1 MLDYR
6 ILTFLKLCETM
17 NYRIT
22 AEELNMTQPAVTQ
35 HIHYL
40 EEEYKCKLF
49 IYNRKKLEKTNQAIL
64 LEEYASSAYYNEIY
78 LKRKIKSENK
88 IKINIGATKTI
99 GEFVIGEKIKKL
111 VKNEKYDIS
120 LTIDNTEKLIKLM
133 ELNKLD
139 FILVEGIFNK
149 DKYGYRLYKKDD
161 FIGICSKNHKFNEK
175 SIKFEELF
183 EEDIIIREEGSGT
196 RGIFE
201 QFLSENSFSL
211 EFFKKKITINNF
223 NLIKELVSANC
234 GISFVYNSVVNK
246 NDDIGKFYFKN
257 KIEREFNYLYT
268 TNLNLI
274 QINYLNSSDYTQIL
288 DCVNTL
294 YALLDQ
300 YRNNL
305 DIYPRYVTDR
315 FILCTENIYSVA
327 DSIYNMGE
335 QSLKYYQEGN
345 SEGVLIARVKAS
357 AKALIKFSNQLSGS
371 VCRDLQIFLENLM
384 YTDEE
389 EYNDSYESLYNMN
402 SEVVKTK
409 YCTVRDIV
417 ASLCEISQLS
427 LPLMFN
433 DEVLIRVGI
442 NYLENVKILYPEIS
456 KYIMIMGKTHDGS
469 IIEKY
474 MPVNETEV
482 KVDYLENEL
491 QVFTLEYDGQ
501 VCKMI
506 LPPANDV
513 ARHVGIA
520 ELYKDRGM
528 DYGNFKQV

>member
-40 EEEYKCKLF
+40 EEEYECKLF

-64 LEEYASSAYYNEIY
+64 LEEYARSAYYNEIY

-149 DKYGYRLYKKDD
+149 DKYGYRLYKKDE
-161 FIGICSKNHKFNEK
+161 FIGICSKNHKFNGK

-196 RGIFE
+196 RRIFE

-257 KIEREFNYLYT
+257 KIEREFNYLY
-268 TNLNLI
+268 LK
-274 QINYLNSSDYTQIL
+274 
-288 DCVNTL
+288 NT
-294 YALLDQ
+294 A
-300 YRNNL
+300 
-305 DIYPRYVTDR
+305 
-315 FILCTENIYSVA
+315 
-327 DSIYNMGE
+327 
-335 QSLKYYQEGN
+335 
-345 SEGVLIARVKAS
+345 
-357 AKALIKFSNQLSGS
+357 AKEL
-371 VCRDLQIFLENLM
+371 
-384 YTDEE
+384 
-389 EYNDSYESLYNMN
+389 
-402 SEVVKTK
+402 
-409 YCTVRDIV
+409 
-417 ASLCEISQLS
+417 
-427 LPLMFN
+427 
-433 DEVLIRVGI
+433 
-442 NYLENVKILYPEIS
+442 
-456 KYIMIMGKTHDGS
+456 
-469 IIEKY
+469 
-474 MPVNETEV
+474 
-482 KVDYLENEL
+482 VDFFDKL
-491 QVFTLEYDGQ
+491 
-501 VCKMI
+501 
-506 LPPANDV
+506 
-513 ARHVGIA
+513 
-520 ELYKDRGM
+520 
-528 DYGNFKQV
+528 

>member
-40 EEEYKCKLF
+40 EEEYECKLF

-64 LEEYASSAYYNEIY
+64 LEEYARSAYYNEIY

-120 LTIDNTEKLIKLM
+120 LTIDNTENLIKLM

-149 DKYGYRLYKKDD
+149 DKYGYRLYKKDE
-161 FIGICSKNHKFNEK
+161 FIGICSKNHKFNGK

-183 EEDIIIREEGSGT
+183 KEDIIIREEGSGT
-196 RGIFE
+196 RRIFE

-257 KIEREFNYLYT
+257 KIEREFNYLY
-268 TNLNLI
+268 LK
-274 QINYLNSSDYTQIL
+274 
-288 DCVNTL
+288 NT
-294 YALLDQ
+294 
-300 YRNNL
+300 
-305 DIYPRYVTDR
+305 
-315 FILCTENIYSVA
+315 
-327 DSIYNMGE
+327 
-335 QSLKYYQEGN
+335 
-345 SEGVLIARVKAS
+345 S
-357 AKALIKFSNQLSGS
+357 AKEL
-371 VCRDLQIFLENLM
+371 
-384 YTDEE
+384 
-389 EYNDSYESLYNMN
+389 
-402 SEVVKTK
+402 
-409 YCTVRDIV
+409 
-417 ASLCEISQLS
+417 
-427 LPLMFN
+427 
-433 DEVLIRVGI
+433 
-442 NYLENVKILYPEIS
+442 
-456 KYIMIMGKTHDGS
+456 
-469 IIEKY
+469 
-474 MPVNETEV
+474 
-482 KVDYLENEL
+482 VDFFDKL
-491 QVFTLEYDGQ
+491 
-501 VCKMI
+501 
-506 LPPANDV
+506 
-513 ARHVGIA
+513 
-520 ELYKDRGM
+520 
-528 DYGNFKQV
+528 

>member
-64 LEEYASSAYYNEIY
+64 LEEYARSAYYNEIY

-111 VKNEKYDIS
+111 VKNKKYDIS

-149 DKYGYRLYKKDD
+149 DKYGYRLYKKDE
-161 FIGICSKNHKFNEK
+161 FIGICSKSHKFNGK

-257 KIEREFNYLYT
+257 KIEREFNYLY
-268 TNLNLI
+268 LK
-274 QINYLNSSDYTQIL
+274 
-288 DCVNTL
+288 NT
-294 YALLDQ
+294 A
-300 YRNNL
+300 
-305 DIYPRYVTDR
+305 
-315 FILCTENIYSVA
+315 
-327 DSIYNMGE
+327 
-335 QSLKYYQEGN
+335 
-345 SEGVLIARVKAS
+345 
-357 AKALIKFSNQLSGS
+357 AKEL
-371 VCRDLQIFLENLM
+371 
-384 YTDEE
+384 
-389 EYNDSYESLYNMN
+389 
-402 SEVVKTK
+402 
-409 YCTVRDIV
+409 
-417 ASLCEISQLS
+417 
-427 LPLMFN
+427 
-433 DEVLIRVGI
+433 
-442 NYLENVKILYPEIS
+442 
-456 KYIMIMGKTHDGS
+456 
-469 IIEKY
+469 
-474 MPVNETEV
+474 
-482 KVDYLENEL
+482 VDFFDKL
-491 QVFTLEYDGQ
+491 
-501 VCKMI
+501 
-506 LPPANDV
+506 
-513 ARHVGIA
+513 
-520 ELYKDRGM
+520 
-528 DYGNFKQV
+528 

>member
-64 LEEYASSAYYNEIY
+64 LEEYARSAYYNEIY

-149 DKYGYRLYKKDD
+149 DKYGYRLYKKDE
-161 FIGICSKNHKFNEK
+161 FIGICSKNHKFNGK

-223 NLIKELVSANC
+223 NLIKELVSAGC
-234 GISFVYNSVVNK
+234 GVSFVYNSVVNK
-246 NDDIGKFYFKN
+246 NDEIGKFYFKN
-257 KIEREFNYLYT
+257 KIEREFNYLY
-268 TNLNLI
+268 LK
-274 QINYLNSSDYTQIL
+274 
-288 DCVNTL
+288 NT
-294 YALLDQ
+294 
-300 YRNNL
+300 
-305 DIYPRYVTDR
+305 
-315 FILCTENIYSVA
+315 
-327 DSIYNMGE
+327 
-335 QSLKYYQEGN
+335 
-345 SEGVLIARVKAS
+345 S
-357 AKALIKFSNQLSGS
+357 AKELIDFFDKL
-371 VCRDLQIFLENLM
+371 
-384 YTDEE
+384 
-389 EYNDSYESLYNMN
+389 
-402 SEVVKTK
+402 
-409 YCTVRDIV
+409 
-417 ASLCEISQLS
+417 
-427 LPLMFN
+427 
-433 DEVLIRVGI
+433 
-442 NYLENVKILYPEIS
+442 
-456 KYIMIMGKTHDGS
+456 
-469 IIEKY
+469 
-474 MPVNETEV
+474 
-482 KVDYLENEL
+482 
-491 QVFTLEYDGQ
+491 
-501 VCKMI
+501 
-506 LPPANDV
+506 
-513 ARHVGIA
+513 
-520 ELYKDRGM
+520 
-528 DYGNFKQV
+528 

>member
-40 EEEYKCKLF
+40 EEEYECKLF

-64 LEEYASSAYYNEIY
+64 LEEYARSAYYNEIY

-120 LTIDNTEKLIKLM
+120 LTIDNTENLIKLM

-149 DKYGYRLYKKDD
+149 DKYGYRLYKKDE
-161 FIGICSKNHKFNEK
+161 FIGICSKSHKFNGK

-183 EEDIIIREEGSGT
+183 KEDIIIREEGSGT

-257 KIEREFNYLYT
+257 KIEREFNYLY
-268 TNLNLI
+268 LK
-274 QINYLNSSDYTQIL
+274 
-288 DCVNTL
+288 NT
-294 YALLDQ
+294 A
-300 YRNNL
+300 
-305 DIYPRYVTDR
+305 
-315 FILCTENIYSVA
+315 
-327 DSIYNMGE
+327 
-335 QSLKYYQEGN
+335 
-345 SEGVLIARVKAS
+345 
-357 AKALIKFSNQLSGS
+357 AKEL
-371 VCRDLQIFLENLM
+371 
-384 YTDEE
+384 
-389 EYNDSYESLYNMN
+389 
-402 SEVVKTK
+402 
-409 YCTVRDIV
+409 
-417 ASLCEISQLS
+417 
-427 LPLMFN
+427 
-433 DEVLIRVGI
+433 
-442 NYLENVKILYPEIS
+442 
-456 KYIMIMGKTHDGS
+456 
-469 IIEKY
+469 
-474 MPVNETEV
+474 
-482 KVDYLENEL
+482 VDFFDKL
-491 QVFTLEYDGQ
+491 
-501 VCKMI
+501 
-506 LPPANDV
+506 
-513 ARHVGIA
+513 
-520 ELYKDRGM
+520 
-528 DYGNFKQV
+528 

>member
-64 LEEYASSAYYNEIY
+64 LEEYARSAYYNEIY

-120 LTIDNTEKLIKLM
+120 LTIDNTENLIKLM

-149 DKYGYRLYKKDD
+149 DKYGYRLYKKDE
-161 FIGICSKNHKFNEK
+161 FIGICSKSHKFNGK

-223 NLIKELVSANC
+223 NLIKELVSTNC

-246 NDDIGKFYFKN
+246 NDEIGKFYFKN
-257 KIEREFNYLYT
+257 KIEREFNYLY
-268 TNLNLI
+268 LK
-274 QINYLNSSDYTQIL
+274 
-288 DCVNTL
+288 NT
-294 YALLDQ
+294 
-300 YRNNL
+300 
-305 DIYPRYVTDR
+305 
-315 FILCTENIYSVA
+315 
-327 DSIYNMGE
+327 
-335 QSLKYYQEGN
+335 
-345 SEGVLIARVKAS
+345 S
-357 AKALIKFSNQLSGS
+357 AKELIDFFDKL
-371 VCRDLQIFLENLM
+371 
-384 YTDEE
+384 
-389 EYNDSYESLYNMN
+389 
-402 SEVVKTK
+402 
-409 YCTVRDIV
+409 
-417 ASLCEISQLS
+417 
-427 LPLMFN
+427 
-433 DEVLIRVGI
+433 
-442 NYLENVKILYPEIS
+442 
-456 KYIMIMGKTHDGS
+456 
-469 IIEKY
+469 
-474 MPVNETEV
+474 
-482 KVDYLENEL
+482 
-491 QVFTLEYDGQ
+491 
-501 VCKMI
+501 
-506 LPPANDV
+506 
-513 ARHVGIA
+513 
-520 ELYKDRGM
+520 
-528 DYGNFKQV
+528 

>member
-64 LEEYASSAYYNEIY
+64 LEEYARSAYYNEIY

-120 LTIDNTEKLIKLM
+120 LTIDNTENLIKLM

-149 DKYGYRLYKKDD
+149 DKYGYRLYKKDE
-161 FIGICSKNHKFNEK
+161 FIGICSKNHKFNGK

-196 RGIFE
+196 RRIFE

-246 NDDIGKFYFKN
+246 NDDIWKFYFKN
-257 KIEREFNYLYT
+257 KIEREFNYLY
-268 TNLNLI
+268 LK
-274 QINYLNSSDYTQIL
+274 
-288 DCVNTL
+288 NT
-294 YALLDQ
+294 A
-300 YRNNL
+300 
-305 DIYPRYVTDR
+305 
-315 FILCTENIYSVA
+315 
-327 DSIYNMGE
+327 
-335 QSLKYYQEGN
+335 
-345 SEGVLIARVKAS
+345 
-357 AKALIKFSNQLSGS
+357 AKEL
-371 VCRDLQIFLENLM
+371 
-384 YTDEE
+384 
-389 EYNDSYESLYNMN
+389 
-402 SEVVKTK
+402 
-409 YCTVRDIV
+409 
-417 ASLCEISQLS
+417 
-427 LPLMFN
+427 
-433 DEVLIRVGI
+433 
-442 NYLENVKILYPEIS
+442 
-456 KYIMIMGKTHDGS
+456 
-469 IIEKY
+469 
-474 MPVNETEV
+474 
-482 KVDYLENEL
+482 VDFFDKL
-491 QVFTLEYDGQ
+491 
-501 VCKMI
+501 
-506 LPPANDV
+506 
-513 ARHVGIA
+513 
-520 ELYKDRGM
+520 
-528 DYGNFKQV
+528 

>member
-64 LEEYASSAYYNEIY
+64 LEEYARSAYYNEIY

-120 LTIDNTEKLIKLM
+120 LTIDNTESLIKLM

-149 DKYGYRLYKKDD
+149 DKYGYKLYKKDE
-161 FIGICSKNHKFNEK
+161 FIGICNKNHKFNGK

-183 EEDIIIREEGSGT
+183 DEDIIIREEGSGT

-211 EFFKKKITINNF
+211 EFFKKKIIINNF
-223 NLIKELVSANC
+223 NLIKELVSSDC
-234 GISFVYNSVVNK
+234 GVSFVYNSVINK

-257 KIEREFNYLYT
+257 KIEREFNYLY
-268 TNLNLI
+268 LK
-274 QINYLNSSDYTQIL
+274 
-288 DCVNTL
+288 NT
-294 YALLDQ
+294 A
-300 YRNNL
+300 
-305 DIYPRYVTDR
+305 
-315 FILCTENIYSVA
+315 
-327 DSIYNMGE
+327 
-335 QSLKYYQEGN
+335 
-345 SEGVLIARVKAS
+345 
-357 AKALIKFSNQLSGS
+357 AKEL
-371 VCRDLQIFLENLM
+371 
-384 YTDEE
+384 
-389 EYNDSYESLYNMN
+389 
-402 SEVVKTK
+402 
-409 YCTVRDIV
+409 
-417 ASLCEISQLS
+417 
-427 LPLMFN
+427 
-433 DEVLIRVGI
+433 
-442 NYLENVKILYPEIS
+442 
-456 KYIMIMGKTHDGS
+456 
-469 IIEKY
+469 
-474 MPVNETEV
+474 
-482 KVDYLENEL
+482 VDFFDKL
-491 QVFTLEYDGQ
+491 
-501 VCKMI
+501 
-506 LPPANDV
+506 
-513 ARHVGIA
+513 
-520 ELYKDRGM
+520 
-528 DYGNFKQV
+528 

>member
-64 LEEYASSAYYNEIY
+64 LEEYARSAYYNEIY

-149 DKYGYRLYKKDD
+149 DKYGYRLYKKDE
-161 FIGICSKNHKFNEK
+161 FIGICSKSHKFNGK

-246 NDDIGKFYFKN
+246 NDEIGKFYFKN
-257 KIEREFNYLYT
+257 KIEREFNYLY
-268 TNLNLI
+268 LK
-274 QINYLNSSDYTQIL
+274 
-288 DCVNTL
+288 NT
-294 YALLDQ
+294 
-300 YRNNL
+300 
-305 DIYPRYVTDR
+305 
-315 FILCTENIYSVA
+315 
-327 DSIYNMGE
+327 
-335 QSLKYYQEGN
+335 
-345 SEGVLIARVKAS
+345 S
-357 AKALIKFSNQLSGS
+357 AKELIDFFDKL
-371 VCRDLQIFLENLM
+371 
-384 YTDEE
+384 
-389 EYNDSYESLYNMN
+389 
-402 SEVVKTK
+402 
-409 YCTVRDIV
+409 
-417 ASLCEISQLS
+417 
-427 LPLMFN
+427 
-433 DEVLIRVGI
+433 
-442 NYLENVKILYPEIS
+442 
-456 KYIMIMGKTHDGS
+456 
-469 IIEKY
+469 
-474 MPVNETEV
+474 
-482 KVDYLENEL
+482 
-491 QVFTLEYDGQ
+491 
-501 VCKMI
+501 
-506 LPPANDV
+506 
-513 ARHVGIA
+513 
-520 ELYKDRGM
+520 
-528 DYGNFKQV
+528 

>member
-64 LEEYASSAYYNEIY
+64 LEEYARSAYYNEIY

-149 DKYGYRLYKKDD
+149 DKYGYKLYKKDE
-161 FIGICSKNHKFNEK
+161 FIGICSKNHKFNGK

-196 RGIFE
+196 RRIFE

-257 KIEREFNYLYT
+257 KIEREFNYLY
-268 TNLNLI
+268 LK
-274 QINYLNSSDYTQIL
+274 
-288 DCVNTL
+288 NT
-294 YALLDQ
+294 A
-300 YRNNL
+300 
-305 DIYPRYVTDR
+305 
-315 FILCTENIYSVA
+315 
-327 DSIYNMGE
+327 
-335 QSLKYYQEGN
+335 
-345 SEGVLIARVKAS
+345 
-357 AKALIKFSNQLSGS
+357 AKEL
-371 VCRDLQIFLENLM
+371 
-384 YTDEE
+384 
-389 EYNDSYESLYNMN
+389 
-402 SEVVKTK
+402 
-409 YCTVRDIV
+409 
-417 ASLCEISQLS
+417 
-427 LPLMFN
+427 
-433 DEVLIRVGI
+433 
-442 NYLENVKILYPEIS
+442 
-456 KYIMIMGKTHDGS
+456 
-469 IIEKY
+469 
-474 MPVNETEV
+474 
-482 KVDYLENEL
+482 VDFFDKL
-491 QVFTLEYDGQ
+491 
-501 VCKMI
+501 
-506 LPPANDV
+506 
-513 ARHVGIA
+513 
-520 ELYKDRGM
+520 
-528 DYGNFKQV
+528 

>member
-64 LEEYASSAYYNEIY
+64 LEEYARSAYYNEIY

-120 LTIDNTEKLIKLM
+120 LTIDNTENLIKLM

-149 DKYGYRLYKKDD
+149 DKYGYRLYKKDE
-161 FIGICSKNHKFNEK
+161 FIGICSKSHKFNGK

-196 RGIFE
+196 RRIFE

-257 KIEREFNYLYT
+257 KIEREFNYLY
-268 TNLNLI
+268 LK
-274 QINYLNSSDYTQIL
+274 
-288 DCVNTL
+288 NT
-294 YALLDQ
+294 
-300 YRNNL
+300 
-305 DIYPRYVTDR
+305 
-315 FILCTENIYSVA
+315 
-327 DSIYNMGE
+327 
-335 QSLKYYQEGN
+335 
-345 SEGVLIARVKAS
+345 S
-357 AKALIKFSNQLSGS
+357 AKEL
-371 VCRDLQIFLENLM
+371 
-384 YTDEE
+384 
-389 EYNDSYESLYNMN
+389 
-402 SEVVKTK
+402 
-409 YCTVRDIV
+409 
-417 ASLCEISQLS
+417 
-427 LPLMFN
+427 
-433 DEVLIRVGI
+433 
-442 NYLENVKILYPEIS
+442 
-456 KYIMIMGKTHDGS
+456 
-469 IIEKY
+469 
-474 MPVNETEV
+474 
-482 KVDYLENEL
+482 VDFFDKL
-491 QVFTLEYDGQ
+491 
-501 VCKMI
+501 
-506 LPPANDV
+506 
-513 ARHVGIA
+513 
-520 ELYKDRGM
+520 
-528 DYGNFKQV
+528 

>member
-49 IYNRKKLEKTNQAIL
+49 IYNRKELEKTNQAIL
-64 LEEYASSAYYNEIY
+64 LEEYARSAYYNEIY
-78 LKRKIKSENK
+78 LKRKIESENK

-149 DKYGYRLYKKDD
+149 DKYGYRLYKKDE
-161 FIGICSKNHKFNEK
+161 FIGICSKSHKFNGK

-257 KIEREFNYLYT
+257 KIEREFNYLY
-268 TNLNLI
+268 LK
-274 QINYLNSSDYTQIL
+274 
-288 DCVNTL
+288 NT
-294 YALLDQ
+294 
-300 YRNNL
+300 
-305 DIYPRYVTDR
+305 
-315 FILCTENIYSVA
+315 
-327 DSIYNMGE
+327 
-335 QSLKYYQEGN
+335 
-345 SEGVLIARVKAS
+345 S
-357 AKALIKFSNQLSGS
+357 AKEL
-371 VCRDLQIFLENLM
+371 
-384 YTDEE
+384 
-389 EYNDSYESLYNMN
+389 
-402 SEVVKTK
+402 
-409 YCTVRDIV
+409 
-417 ASLCEISQLS
+417 
-427 LPLMFN
+427 
-433 DEVLIRVGI
+433 
-442 NYLENVKILYPEIS
+442 
-456 KYIMIMGKTHDGS
+456 
-469 IIEKY
+469 
-474 MPVNETEV
+474 
-482 KVDYLENEL
+482 VDFFDKL
-491 QVFTLEYDGQ
+491 
-501 VCKMI
+501 
-506 LPPANDV
+506 
-513 ARHVGIA
+513 
-520 ELYKDRGM
+520 
-528 DYGNFKQV
+528 

>member
-64 LEEYASSAYYNEIY
+64 LEEYARSAYYNEIY

-120 LTIDNTEKLIKLM
+120 LTIDNTENLIKLM

-149 DKYGYRLYKKDD
+149 DKYGYRLYKKDE
-161 FIGICSKNHKFNEK
+161 FIGICSKTHKFNGK

-257 KIEREFNYLYT
+257 KIEREFNYLY
-268 TNLNLI
+268 LK
-274 QINYLNSSDYTQIL
+274 
-288 DCVNTL
+288 NT
-294 YALLDQ
+294 A
-300 YRNNL
+300 
-305 DIYPRYVTDR
+305 
-315 FILCTENIYSVA
+315 
-327 DSIYNMGE
+327 
-335 QSLKYYQEGN
+335 
-345 SEGVLIARVKAS
+345 
-357 AKALIKFSNQLSGS
+357 AKEL
-371 VCRDLQIFLENLM
+371 
-384 YTDEE
+384 
-389 EYNDSYESLYNMN
+389 
-402 SEVVKTK
+402 
-409 YCTVRDIV
+409 
-417 ASLCEISQLS
+417 
-427 LPLMFN
+427 
-433 DEVLIRVGI
+433 
-442 NYLENVKILYPEIS
+442 
-456 KYIMIMGKTHDGS
+456 
-469 IIEKY
+469 
-474 MPVNETEV
+474 
-482 KVDYLENEL
+482 VDFFDKL
-491 QVFTLEYDGQ
+491 
-501 VCKMI
+501 
-506 LPPANDV
+506 
-513 ARHVGIA
+513 
-520 ELYKDRGM
+520 
-528 DYGNFKQV
+528 

>member
-40 EEEYKCKLF
+40 EEEYECKLF

-64 LEEYASSAYYNEIY
+64 LEEYARSAYYNEIY

-149 DKYGYRLYKKDD
+149 DKYGYRLYKKDE
-161 FIGICSKNHKFNEK
+161 FIGICSKNHKFNGK

-246 NDDIGKFYFKN
+246 NDSIGKFYFKN
-257 KIEREFNYLYT
+257 KIEREFNYLY
-268 TNLNLI
+268 LK
-274 QINYLNSSDYTQIL
+274 
-288 DCVNTL
+288 NT
-294 YALLDQ
+294 
-300 YRNNL
+300 
-305 DIYPRYVTDR
+305 
-315 FILCTENIYSVA
+315 
-327 DSIYNMGE
+327 
-335 QSLKYYQEGN
+335 
-345 SEGVLIARVKAS
+345 S
-357 AKALIKFSNQLSGS
+357 AKEL
-371 VCRDLQIFLENLM
+371 
-384 YTDEE
+384 
-389 EYNDSYESLYNMN
+389 
-402 SEVVKTK
+402 
-409 YCTVRDIV
+409 
-417 ASLCEISQLS
+417 
-427 LPLMFN
+427 
-433 DEVLIRVGI
+433 
-442 NYLENVKILYPEIS
+442 
-456 KYIMIMGKTHDGS
+456 
-469 IIEKY
+469 
-474 MPVNETEV
+474 
-482 KVDYLENEL
+482 VDFFDKL
-491 QVFTLEYDGQ
+491 
-501 VCKMI
+501 
-506 LPPANDV
+506 
-513 ARHVGIA
+513 
-520 ELYKDRGM
+520 
-528 DYGNFKQV
+528 

>member
-64 LEEYASSAYYNEIY
+64 LEEYARSAYYNEIY

-120 LTIDNTEKLIKLM
+120 LTIDNTENLIKLM

-149 DKYGYRLYKKDD
+149 DKYGYRLYKKDE
-161 FIGICSKNHKFNEK
+161 FIGICSKNHKFNGK

-257 KIEREFNYLYT
+257 KIEREFNYLY
-268 TNLNLI
+268 LK
-274 QINYLNSSDYTQIL
+274 
-288 DCVNTL
+288 NT
-294 YALLDQ
+294 A
-300 YRNNL
+300 
-305 DIYPRYVTDR
+305 
-315 FILCTENIYSVA
+315 
-327 DSIYNMGE
+327 
-335 QSLKYYQEGN
+335 
-345 SEGVLIARVKAS
+345 
-357 AKALIKFSNQLSGS
+357 AKEL
-371 VCRDLQIFLENLM
+371 
-384 YTDEE
+384 
-389 EYNDSYESLYNMN
+389 
-402 SEVVKTK
+402 
-409 YCTVRDIV
+409 
-417 ASLCEISQLS
+417 
-427 LPLMFN
+427 
-433 DEVLIRVGI
+433 
-442 NYLENVKILYPEIS
+442 
-456 KYIMIMGKTHDGS
+456 
-469 IIEKY
+469 
-474 MPVNETEV
+474 
-482 KVDYLENEL
+482 VDFFDKL
-491 QVFTLEYDGQ
+491 
-501 VCKMI
+501 
-506 LPPANDV
+506 
-513 ARHVGIA
+513 
-520 ELYKDRGM
+520 
-528 DYGNFKQV
+528 

>member
-40 EEEYKCKLF
+40 EEEYECKLF

-64 LEEYASSAYYNEIY
+64 LEEYARSAYYNEIY

-149 DKYGYRLYKKDD
+149 DKYGYRLYKKDE
-161 FIGICSKNHKFNEK
+161 FIGICSKNHKFNGK

-183 EEDIIIREEGSGT
+183 KEDIIIREEGSGT

-257 KIEREFNYLYT
+257 KIEREFNYLY
-268 TNLNLI
+268 LK
-274 QINYLNSSDYTQIL
+274 
-288 DCVNTL
+288 NT
-294 YALLDQ
+294 A
-300 YRNNL
+300 
-305 DIYPRYVTDR
+305 
-315 FILCTENIYSVA
+315 
-327 DSIYNMGE
+327 
-335 QSLKYYQEGN
+335 
-345 SEGVLIARVKAS
+345 
-357 AKALIKFSNQLSGS
+357 AKEL
-371 VCRDLQIFLENLM
+371 
-384 YTDEE
+384 
-389 EYNDSYESLYNMN
+389 
-402 SEVVKTK
+402 
-409 YCTVRDIV
+409 
-417 ASLCEISQLS
+417 
-427 LPLMFN
+427 
-433 DEVLIRVGI
+433 
-442 NYLENVKILYPEIS
+442 
-456 KYIMIMGKTHDGS
+456 
-469 IIEKY
+469 
-474 MPVNETEV
+474 
-482 KVDYLENEL
+482 VDFFDKL
-491 QVFTLEYDGQ
+491 
-501 VCKMI
+501 
-506 LPPANDV
+506 
-513 ARHVGIA
+513 
-520 ELYKDRGM
+520 
-528 DYGNFKQV
+528 

>member
-40 EEEYKCKLF
+40 EEEYECKLF

-64 LEEYASSAYYNEIY
+64 LEEYARSAYYNEIH

-149 DKYGYRLYKKDD
+149 DKYGYKLYKKDE
-161 FIGICSKNHKFNEK
+161 FIGICSKNHKFNGK

-183 EEDIIIREEGSGT
+183 KEDIIIREEGSGT

-257 KIEREFNYLYT
+257 KIEREFNYLYLKNT
-268 TNLNLI
+268 
-274 QINYLNSSDYTQIL
+274 SSKEL
-288 DCVNTL
+288 
-294 YALLDQ
+294 
-300 YRNNL
+300 
-305 DIYPRYVTDR
+305 
-315 FILCTENIYSVA
+315 
-327 DSIYNMGE
+327 
-335 QSLKYYQEGN
+335 
-345 SEGVLIARVKAS
+345 
-357 AKALIKFSNQLSGS
+357 
-371 VCRDLQIFLENLM
+371 
-384 YTDEE
+384 
-389 EYNDSYESLYNMN
+389 
-402 SEVVKTK
+402 
-409 YCTVRDIV
+409 
-417 ASLCEISQLS
+417 
-427 LPLMFN
+427 
-433 DEVLIRVGI
+433 
-442 NYLENVKILYPEIS
+442 
-456 KYIMIMGKTHDGS
+456 
-469 IIEKY
+469 
-474 MPVNETEV
+474 
-482 KVDYLENEL
+482 VDFFDKL
-491 QVFTLEYDGQ
+491 
-501 VCKMI
+501 
-506 LPPANDV
+506 
-513 ARHVGIA
+513 
-520 ELYKDRGM
+520 
-528 DYGNFKQV
+528 

>member
-64 LEEYASSAYYNEIY
+64 LEEYARSAYYNEIY

-149 DKYGYRLYKKDD
+149 DKYGYRLYKKDE
-161 FIGICSKNHKFNEK
+161 FIGICSKSHKFNGK

-223 NLIKELVSANC
+223 NLIKELVSTNC

-246 NDDIGKFYFKN
+246 NDEIGKFYFKN
-257 KIEREFNYLYT
+257 KIEREFNYLY
-268 TNLNLI
+268 LK
-274 QINYLNSSDYTQIL
+274 
-288 DCVNTL
+288 NT
-294 YALLDQ
+294 A
-300 YRNNL
+300 
-305 DIYPRYVTDR
+305 
-315 FILCTENIYSVA
+315 
-327 DSIYNMGE
+327 
-335 QSLKYYQEGN
+335 
-345 SEGVLIARVKAS
+345 
-357 AKALIKFSNQLSGS
+357 AKEL
-371 VCRDLQIFLENLM
+371 
-384 YTDEE
+384 
-389 EYNDSYESLYNMN
+389 
-402 SEVVKTK
+402 
-409 YCTVRDIV
+409 
-417 ASLCEISQLS
+417 
-427 LPLMFN
+427 
-433 DEVLIRVGI
+433 
-442 NYLENVKILYPEIS
+442 
-456 KYIMIMGKTHDGS
+456 
-469 IIEKY
+469 
-474 MPVNETEV
+474 
-482 KVDYLENEL
+482 VDFFDKL
-491 QVFTLEYDGQ
+491 
-501 VCKMI
+501 
-506 LPPANDV
+506 
-513 ARHVGIA
+513 
-520 ELYKDRGM
+520 
-528 DYGNFKQV
+528 

>member
-40 EEEYKCKLF
+40 EEEYECKLF

-64 LEEYASSAYYNEIY
+64 LEEYARSAYYNEIY

-120 LTIDNTEKLIKLM
+120 LTIDNTENLIKLM

-149 DKYGYRLYKKDD
+149 DKYGYKLYKKDD
-161 FIGICSKNHKFNEK
+161 FIGICSKSHKFNGK

-183 EEDIIIREEGSGT
+183 KEDIIIREEGSGT

-257 KIEREFNYLYT
+257 KIEREFNYLY
-268 TNLNLI
+268 LK
-274 QINYLNSSDYTQIL
+274 
-288 DCVNTL
+288 NT
-294 YALLDQ
+294 A
-300 YRNNL
+300 
-305 DIYPRYVTDR
+305 
-315 FILCTENIYSVA
+315 
-327 DSIYNMGE
+327 
-335 QSLKYYQEGN
+335 
-345 SEGVLIARVKAS
+345 
-357 AKALIKFSNQLSGS
+357 AKEL
-371 VCRDLQIFLENLM
+371 
-384 YTDEE
+384 
-389 EYNDSYESLYNMN
+389 
-402 SEVVKTK
+402 
-409 YCTVRDIV
+409 
-417 ASLCEISQLS
+417 
-427 LPLMFN
+427 
-433 DEVLIRVGI
+433 
-442 NYLENVKILYPEIS
+442 
-456 KYIMIMGKTHDGS
+456 
-469 IIEKY
+469 
-474 MPVNETEV
+474 
-482 KVDYLENEL
+482 VDFFDKL
-491 QVFTLEYDGQ
+491 
-501 VCKMI
+501 
-506 LPPANDV
+506 
-513 ARHVGIA
+513 
-520 ELYKDRGM
+520 
-528 DYGNFKQV
+528 

>member
-22 AEELNMTQPAVTQ
+22 AEKLNMTQPAVTQ

-64 LEEYASSAYYNEIY
+64 LEEYARSAYYNEIY

-120 LTIDNTEKLIKLM
+120 LTIDNTENLIKLM

-149 DKYGYRLYKKDD
+149 DKYGYRLYKKDE
-161 FIGICSKNHKFNEK
+161 FIGICSKNHKFNGK

-196 RGIFE
+196 RRIFE

-257 KIEREFNYLYT
+257 KIEREFNYLY
-268 TNLNLI
+268 LK
-274 QINYLNSSDYTQIL
+274 
-288 DCVNTL
+288 NT
-294 YALLDQ
+294 A
-300 YRNNL
+300 
-305 DIYPRYVTDR
+305 
-315 FILCTENIYSVA
+315 
-327 DSIYNMGE
+327 
-335 QSLKYYQEGN
+335 
-345 SEGVLIARVKAS
+345 
-357 AKALIKFSNQLSGS
+357 AKEL
-371 VCRDLQIFLENLM
+371 
-384 YTDEE
+384 
-389 EYNDSYESLYNMN
+389 
-402 SEVVKTK
+402 
-409 YCTVRDIV
+409 
-417 ASLCEISQLS
+417 
-427 LPLMFN
+427 
-433 DEVLIRVGI
+433 
-442 NYLENVKILYPEIS
+442 
-456 KYIMIMGKTHDGS
+456 
-469 IIEKY
+469 
-474 MPVNETEV
+474 
-482 KVDYLENEL
+482 VDFFDKL
-491 QVFTLEYDGQ
+491 
-501 VCKMI
+501 
-506 LPPANDV
+506 
-513 ARHVGIA
+513 
-520 ELYKDRGM
+520 
-528 DYGNFKQV
+528 

>member
-64 LEEYASSAYYNEIY
+64 LEEYARSAYYNEIY

-120 LTIDNTEKLIKLM
+120 LTIDNTENLIKLM

-149 DKYGYRLYKKDD
+149 DKYGYSLYKKDE
-161 FIGICSKNHKFNEK
+161 FIGICSKSHKFNGK

-257 KIEREFNYLYT
+257 KIEREFNYLY
-268 TNLNLI
+268 LK
-274 QINYLNSSDYTQIL
+274 
-288 DCVNTL
+288 NT
-294 YALLDQ
+294 A
-300 YRNNL
+300 
-305 DIYPRYVTDR
+305 
-315 FILCTENIYSVA
+315 
-327 DSIYNMGE
+327 
-335 QSLKYYQEGN
+335 
-345 SEGVLIARVKAS
+345 
-357 AKALIKFSNQLSGS
+357 AKEL
-371 VCRDLQIFLENLM
+371 
-384 YTDEE
+384 
-389 EYNDSYESLYNMN
+389 
-402 SEVVKTK
+402 
-409 YCTVRDIV
+409 
-417 ASLCEISQLS
+417 
-427 LPLMFN
+427 
-433 DEVLIRVGI
+433 
-442 NYLENVKILYPEIS
+442 
-456 KYIMIMGKTHDGS
+456 
-469 IIEKY
+469 
-474 MPVNETEV
+474 
-482 KVDYLENEL
+482 VDFFDKL
-491 QVFTLEYDGQ
+491 
-501 VCKMI
+501 
-506 LPPANDV
+506 
-513 ARHVGIA
+513 
-520 ELYKDRGM
+520 
-528 DYGNFKQV
+528 

>member
-40 EEEYKCKLF
+40 EEEYECKLF

-149 DKYGYRLYKKDD
+149 DKYGYRLYKKDE
-161 FIGICSKNHKFNEK
+161 FIGICSKSHKFNGK

-257 KIEREFNYLYT
+257 KIEREFNYLY
-268 TNLNLI
+268 LK
-274 QINYLNSSDYTQIL
+274 
-288 DCVNTL
+288 NT
-294 YALLDQ
+294 A
-300 YRNNL
+300 
-305 DIYPRYVTDR
+305 
-315 FILCTENIYSVA
+315 
-327 DSIYNMGE
+327 
-335 QSLKYYQEGN
+335 
-345 SEGVLIARVKAS
+345 
-357 AKALIKFSNQLSGS
+357 AKEL
-371 VCRDLQIFLENLM
+371 
-384 YTDEE
+384 
-389 EYNDSYESLYNMN
+389 
-402 SEVVKTK
+402 
-409 YCTVRDIV
+409 
-417 ASLCEISQLS
+417 
-427 LPLMFN
+427 
-433 DEVLIRVGI
+433 
-442 NYLENVKILYPEIS
+442 
-456 KYIMIMGKTHDGS
+456 
-469 IIEKY
+469 
-474 MPVNETEV
+474 
-482 KVDYLENEL
+482 VDFFDKL
-491 QVFTLEYDGQ
+491 
-501 VCKMI
+501 
-506 LPPANDV
+506 
-513 ARHVGIA
+513 
-520 ELYKDRGM
+520 
-528 DYGNFKQV
+528 

>member
-64 LEEYASSAYYNEIY
+64 LEEYARSAYYNEIY

-120 LTIDNTEKLIKLM
+120 LIIDNTENLIKLM

-149 DKYGYRLYKKDD
+149 DKYGYRLYKKDE

-257 KIEREFNYLYT
+257 KIEREFNYLY
-268 TNLNLI
+268 LK
-274 QINYLNSSDYTQIL
+274 
-288 DCVNTL
+288 NTL
-294 YALLDQ
+294 
-300 YRNNL
+300 
-305 DIYPRYVTDR
+305 
-315 FILCTENIYSVA
+315 
-327 DSIYNMGE
+327 
-335 QSLKYYQEGN
+335 
-345 SEGVLIARVKAS
+345 
-357 AKALIKFSNQLSGS
+357 AKEL
-371 VCRDLQIFLENLM
+371 
-384 YTDEE
+384 
-389 EYNDSYESLYNMN
+389 
-402 SEVVKTK
+402 
-409 YCTVRDIV
+409 
-417 ASLCEISQLS
+417 
-427 LPLMFN
+427 
-433 DEVLIRVGI
+433 
-442 NYLENVKILYPEIS
+442 
-456 KYIMIMGKTHDGS
+456 
-469 IIEKY
+469 
-474 MPVNETEV
+474 
-482 KVDYLENEL
+482 VDFFDKL
-491 QVFTLEYDGQ
+491 
-501 VCKMI
+501 
-506 LPPANDV
+506 
-513 ARHVGIA
+513 
-520 ELYKDRGM
+520 
-528 DYGNFKQV
+528 

>member
-64 LEEYASSAYYNEIY
+64 LEEYARSAYYNEIY
-78 LKRKIKSENK
+78 LKRKIKSEDK

-111 VKNEKYDIS
+111 VKNKKYDIS
-120 LTIDNTEKLIKLM
+120 LTIDNTENLIKLM

-149 DKYGYRLYKKDD
+149 DKYGYRLYKKDE
-161 FIGICSKNHKFNEK
+161 FIGICSKNHKFNGK

-196 RGIFE
+196 RRIFE

-257 KIEREFNYLYT
+257 KIEREFNYLY
-268 TNLNLI
+268 LK
-274 QINYLNSSDYTQIL
+274 
-288 DCVNTL
+288 NT
-294 YALLDQ
+294 A
-300 YRNNL
+300 
-305 DIYPRYVTDR
+305 
-315 FILCTENIYSVA
+315 
-327 DSIYNMGE
+327 
-335 QSLKYYQEGN
+335 
-345 SEGVLIARVKAS
+345 
-357 AKALIKFSNQLSGS
+357 AKEL
-371 VCRDLQIFLENLM
+371 
-384 YTDEE
+384 
-389 EYNDSYESLYNMN
+389 
-402 SEVVKTK
+402 
-409 YCTVRDIV
+409 
-417 ASLCEISQLS
+417 
-427 LPLMFN
+427 
-433 DEVLIRVGI
+433 
-442 NYLENVKILYPEIS
+442 
-456 KYIMIMGKTHDGS
+456 
-469 IIEKY
+469 
-474 MPVNETEV
+474 
-482 KVDYLENEL
+482 VDFFDKL
-491 QVFTLEYDGQ
+491 
-501 VCKMI
+501 
-506 LPPANDV
+506 
-513 ARHVGIA
+513 
-520 ELYKDRGM
+520 
-528 DYGNFKQV
+528 

>member
-64 LEEYASSAYYNEIY
+64 LEEYTRSAYYNEIY

-120 LTIDNTEKLIKLM
+120 LTIDNTENLIKLM

-149 DKYGYRLYKKDD
+149 DKYGYRLYKKDE
-161 FIGICSKNHKFNEK
+161 FIGICSKNHKFNGK

-257 KIEREFNYLYT
+257 KIEREFNYLY
-268 TNLNLI
+268 LK
-274 QINYLNSSDYTQIL
+274 
-288 DCVNTL
+288 NT
-294 YALLDQ
+294 A
-300 YRNNL
+300 
-305 DIYPRYVTDR
+305 
-315 FILCTENIYSVA
+315 
-327 DSIYNMGE
+327 
-335 QSLKYYQEGN
+335 
-345 SEGVLIARVKAS
+345 
-357 AKALIKFSNQLSGS
+357 AKEL
-371 VCRDLQIFLENLM
+371 
-384 YTDEE
+384 
-389 EYNDSYESLYNMN
+389 
-402 SEVVKTK
+402 
-409 YCTVRDIV
+409 
-417 ASLCEISQLS
+417 
-427 LPLMFN
+427 
-433 DEVLIRVGI
+433 
-442 NYLENVKILYPEIS
+442 
-456 KYIMIMGKTHDGS
+456 
-469 IIEKY
+469 
-474 MPVNETEV
+474 
-482 KVDYLENEL
+482 VDFFDKL
-491 QVFTLEYDGQ
+491 
-501 VCKMI
+501 
-506 LPPANDV
+506 
-513 ARHVGIA
+513 
-520 ELYKDRGM
+520 
-528 DYGNFKQV
+528 

>member
-22 AEELNMTQPAVTQ
+22 AEKLNMTQPAVTQ

-64 LEEYASSAYYNEIY
+64 LEEYARSAYYNEIY

-149 DKYGYRLYKKDD
+149 DKYGYRLYKKDE
-161 FIGICSKNHKFNEK
+161 FIGICSKNHKFNGK

-196 RGIFE
+196 RRIFE

-257 KIEREFNYLYT
+257 KIEREFNYLY
-268 TNLNLI
+268 LK
-274 QINYLNSSDYTQIL
+274 
-288 DCVNTL
+288 NT
-294 YALLDQ
+294 A
-300 YRNNL
+300 
-305 DIYPRYVTDR
+305 
-315 FILCTENIYSVA
+315 
-327 DSIYNMGE
+327 
-335 QSLKYYQEGN
+335 
-345 SEGVLIARVKAS
+345 
-357 AKALIKFSNQLSGS
+357 AKEL
-371 VCRDLQIFLENLM
+371 
-384 YTDEE
+384 
-389 EYNDSYESLYNMN
+389 
-402 SEVVKTK
+402 
-409 YCTVRDIV
+409 
-417 ASLCEISQLS
+417 
-427 LPLMFN
+427 
-433 DEVLIRVGI
+433 
-442 NYLENVKILYPEIS
+442 
-456 KYIMIMGKTHDGS
+456 
-469 IIEKY
+469 
-474 MPVNETEV
+474 
-482 KVDYLENEL
+482 VDFFDKL
-491 QVFTLEYDGQ
+491 
-501 VCKMI
+501 
-506 LPPANDV
+506 
-513 ARHVGIA
+513 
-520 ELYKDRGM
+520 
-528 DYGNFKQV
+528 

>member
-40 EEEYKCKLF
+40 EEEYKCKLL

-64 LEEYASSAYYNEIY
+64 LEEYARSAYYNEIY

-149 DKYGYRLYKKDD
+149 DKYGYRLYKKDE
-161 FIGICSKNHKFNEK
+161 FIGICSKNHKFNGK

-183 EEDIIIREEGSGT
+183 KEDIIIREEGSGT

-257 KIEREFNYLYT
+257 KIEREFNYLY
-268 TNLNLI
+268 LK
-274 QINYLNSSDYTQIL
+274 
-288 DCVNTL
+288 NT
-294 YALLDQ
+294 A
-300 YRNNL
+300 
-305 DIYPRYVTDR
+305 
-315 FILCTENIYSVA
+315 
-327 DSIYNMGE
+327 
-335 QSLKYYQEGN
+335 
-345 SEGVLIARVKAS
+345 
-357 AKALIKFSNQLSGS
+357 AKEL
-371 VCRDLQIFLENLM
+371 
-384 YTDEE
+384 
-389 EYNDSYESLYNMN
+389 
-402 SEVVKTK
+402 
-409 YCTVRDIV
+409 
-417 ASLCEISQLS
+417 
-427 LPLMFN
+427 
-433 DEVLIRVGI
+433 
-442 NYLENVKILYPEIS
+442 
-456 KYIMIMGKTHDGS
+456 
-469 IIEKY
+469 
-474 MPVNETEV
+474 
-482 KVDYLENEL
+482 VDFFDKL
-491 QVFTLEYDGQ
+491 
-501 VCKMI
+501 
-506 LPPANDV
+506 
-513 ARHVGIA
+513 
-520 ELYKDRGM
+520 
-528 DYGNFKQV
+528 

>member
-40 EEEYKCKLF
+40 EEEYECKLF

-64 LEEYASSAYYNEIY
+64 LEEYARSAYYNEIY

-149 DKYGYRLYKKDD
+149 DKYGYRLYKKDE
-161 FIGICSKNHKFNEK
+161 FIGICSKNHKFNGK

-257 KIEREFNYLYT
+257 KIEREFNYLY
-268 TNLNLI
+268 LK
-274 QINYLNSSDYTQIL
+274 
-288 DCVNTL
+288 NTAAKEL
-294 YALLDQ
+294 VDFFDKL
-300 YRNNL
+300 
-305 DIYPRYVTDR
+305 
-315 FILCTENIYSVA
+315 
-327 DSIYNMGE
+327 
-335 QSLKYYQEGN
+335 
-345 SEGVLIARVKAS
+345 EGVKS
-357 AKALIKFSNQLSGS
+357 
-371 VCRDLQIFLENLM
+371 FL
-384 YTDEE
+384 
-389 EYNDSYESLYNMN
+389 
-402 SEVVKTK
+402 
-409 YCTVRDIV
+409 
-417 ASLCEISQLS
+417 
-427 LPLMFN
+427 
-433 DEVLIRVGI
+433 
-442 NYLENVKILYPEIS
+442 
-456 KYIMIMGKTHDGS
+456 
-469 IIEKY
+469 
-474 MPVNETEV
+474 
-482 KVDYLENEL
+482 
-491 QVFTLEYDGQ
+491 
-501 VCKMI
+501 
-506 LPPANDV
+506 
-513 ARHVGIA
+513 
-520 ELYKDRGM
+520 
-528 DYGNFKQV
+528 

>member
-40 EEEYKCKLF
+40 EEEYECKLF

-64 LEEYASSAYYNEIY
+64 LEEYARSAYYNEIY

-120 LTIDNTEKLIKLM
+120 LTIDNTENLIKLM

-139 FILVEGIFNK
+139 FILIEGIFNK
-149 DKYGYRLYKKDD
+149 DKYGYRLYKKDE
-161 FIGICSKNHKFNEK
+161 FIGICSKNHKFNGK

-183 EEDIIIREEGSGT
+183 KEDIIIREEGSGT

-223 NLIKELVSANC
+223 NLIKELVSTNC

-257 KIEREFNYLYT
+257 KIEREFNYLY
-268 TNLNLI
+268 LK
-274 QINYLNSSDYTQIL
+274 
-288 DCVNTL
+288 NT
-294 YALLDQ
+294 A
-300 YRNNL
+300 
-305 DIYPRYVTDR
+305 
-315 FILCTENIYSVA
+315 
-327 DSIYNMGE
+327 
-335 QSLKYYQEGN
+335 
-345 SEGVLIARVKAS
+345 
-357 AKALIKFSNQLSGS
+357 AKEL
-371 VCRDLQIFLENLM
+371 
-384 YTDEE
+384 
-389 EYNDSYESLYNMN
+389 
-402 SEVVKTK
+402 
-409 YCTVRDIV
+409 
-417 ASLCEISQLS
+417 
-427 LPLMFN
+427 
-433 DEVLIRVGI
+433 
-442 NYLENVKILYPEIS
+442 
-456 KYIMIMGKTHDGS
+456 
-469 IIEKY
+469 
-474 MPVNETEV
+474 
-482 KVDYLENEL
+482 VDFFDKL
-491 QVFTLEYDGQ
+491 
-501 VCKMI
+501 
-506 LPPANDV
+506 
-513 ARHVGIA
+513 
-520 ELYKDRGM
+520 
-528 DYGNFKQV
+528 

>member
-64 LEEYASSAYYNEIY
+64 LEEYARSAYYNEIY

-149 DKYGYRLYKKDD
+149 DKYGYKLYKKDE

-246 NDDIGKFYFKN
+246 NDSIGKFYFKY
-257 KIEREFNYLYT
+257 KIEREFNYLY
-268 TNLNLI
+268 LK
-274 QINYLNSSDYTQIL
+274 
-288 DCVNTL
+288 NT
-294 YALLDQ
+294 A
-300 YRNNL
+300 
-305 DIYPRYVTDR
+305 
-315 FILCTENIYSVA
+315 
-327 DSIYNMGE
+327 
-335 QSLKYYQEGN
+335 
-345 SEGVLIARVKAS
+345 
-357 AKALIKFSNQLSGS
+357 AKEL
-371 VCRDLQIFLENLM
+371 
-384 YTDEE
+384 
-389 EYNDSYESLYNMN
+389 
-402 SEVVKTK
+402 
-409 YCTVRDIV
+409 
-417 ASLCEISQLS
+417 
-427 LPLMFN
+427 
-433 DEVLIRVGI
+433 
-442 NYLENVKILYPEIS
+442 
-456 KYIMIMGKTHDGS
+456 
-469 IIEKY
+469 
-474 MPVNETEV
+474 
-482 KVDYLENEL
+482 VDFFDKL
-491 QVFTLEYDGQ
+491 
-501 VCKMI
+501 
-506 LPPANDV
+506 
-513 ARHVGIA
+513 
-520 ELYKDRGM
+520 
-528 DYGNFKQV
+528 

>member
-64 LEEYASSAYYNEIY
+64 LEEYARSAYYNEIY

-149 DKYGYRLYKKDD
+149 DKYGYKLYKKDE
-161 FIGICSKNHKFNEK
+161 FIGICSKNHKFNGK

-257 KIEREFNYLYT
+257 KIEREFNYLY
-268 TNLNLI
+268 LK
-274 QINYLNSSDYTQIL
+274 
-288 DCVNTL
+288 NT
-294 YALLDQ
+294 A
-300 YRNNL
+300 
-305 DIYPRYVTDR
+305 
-315 FILCTENIYSVA
+315 
-327 DSIYNMGE
+327 
-335 QSLKYYQEGN
+335 
-345 SEGVLIARVKAS
+345 
-357 AKALIKFSNQLSGS
+357 AKEL
-371 VCRDLQIFLENLM
+371 
-384 YTDEE
+384 
-389 EYNDSYESLYNMN
+389 
-402 SEVVKTK
+402 
-409 YCTVRDIV
+409 
-417 ASLCEISQLS
+417 
-427 LPLMFN
+427 
-433 DEVLIRVGI
+433 
-442 NYLENVKILYPEIS
+442 
-456 KYIMIMGKTHDGS
+456 
-469 IIEKY
+469 
-474 MPVNETEV
+474 
-482 KVDYLENEL
+482 VDFFDKL
-491 QVFTLEYDGQ
+491 
-501 VCKMI
+501 
-506 LPPANDV
+506 
-513 ARHVGIA
+513 
-520 ELYKDRGM
+520 
-528 DYGNFKQV
+528 

>member
-6 ILTFLKLCETM
+6 VLTFLKLCETM

-40 EEEYKCKLF
+40 EEEYECKLF

-64 LEEYASSAYYNEIY
+64 LEEYARSAYYNEIY

-149 DKYGYRLYKKDD
+149 DKYGYRLYKKDE
-161 FIGICSKNHKFNEK
+161 FIGICSKNHKFNGK

-183 EEDIIIREEGSGT
+183 KEDIIIREKGSGT

-257 KIEREFNYLYT
+257 KIEREFNYLY
-268 TNLNLI
+268 LK
-274 QINYLNSSDYTQIL
+274 
-288 DCVNTL
+288 NT
-294 YALLDQ
+294 A
-300 YRNNL
+300 
-305 DIYPRYVTDR
+305 
-315 FILCTENIYSVA
+315 
-327 DSIYNMGE
+327 
-335 QSLKYYQEGN
+335 
-345 SEGVLIARVKAS
+345 
-357 AKALIKFSNQLSGS
+357 AKEL
-371 VCRDLQIFLENLM
+371 
-384 YTDEE
+384 
-389 EYNDSYESLYNMN
+389 
-402 SEVVKTK
+402 
-409 YCTVRDIV
+409 
-417 ASLCEISQLS
+417 
-427 LPLMFN
+427 
-433 DEVLIRVGI
+433 
-442 NYLENVKILYPEIS
+442 
-456 KYIMIMGKTHDGS
+456 
-469 IIEKY
+469 
-474 MPVNETEV
+474 
-482 KVDYLENEL
+482 VDFFDKL
-491 QVFTLEYDGQ
+491 
-501 VCKMI
+501 
-506 LPPANDV
+506 
-513 ARHVGIA
+513 
-520 ELYKDRGM
+520 
-528 DYGNFKQV
+528 

>member
-40 EEEYKCKLF
+40 EEEYECKLF

-64 LEEYASSAYYNEIY
+64 LEEYARSAYYNEIY

-149 DKYGYRLYKKDD
+149 DKYGYRLYKKDE
-161 FIGICSKNHKFNEK
+161 FIGICSKNHKFNGK

-196 RGIFE
+196 RRIFE

-257 KIEREFNYLYT
+257 KIEREFNYLY
-268 TNLNLI
+268 LK
-274 QINYLNSSDYTQIL
+274 
-288 DCVNTL
+288 NT
-294 YALLDQ
+294 
-300 YRNNL
+300 
-305 DIYPRYVTDR
+305 
-315 FILCTENIYSVA
+315 
-327 DSIYNMGE
+327 
-335 QSLKYYQEGN
+335 
-345 SEGVLIARVKAS
+345 S
-357 AKALIKFSNQLSGS
+357 AKEL
-371 VCRDLQIFLENLM
+371 
-384 YTDEE
+384 
-389 EYNDSYESLYNMN
+389 
-402 SEVVKTK
+402 
-409 YCTVRDIV
+409 
-417 ASLCEISQLS
+417 
-427 LPLMFN
+427 
-433 DEVLIRVGI
+433 
-442 NYLENVKILYPEIS
+442 
-456 KYIMIMGKTHDGS
+456 
-469 IIEKY
+469 
-474 MPVNETEV
+474 
-482 KVDYLENEL
+482 VDFFDKL
-491 QVFTLEYDGQ
+491 
-501 VCKMI
+501 
-506 LPPANDV
+506 
-513 ARHVGIA
+513 
-520 ELYKDRGM
+520 
-528 DYGNFKQV
+528 

>member
-64 LEEYASSAYYNEIY
+64 LEEYARSAYYNEIY
-78 LKRKIKSENK
+78 LKRKIKSEDK

-111 VKNEKYDIS
+111 VKNKKYDIS
-120 LTIDNTEKLIKLM
+120 LTIDNTENLIKLM

-149 DKYGYRLYKKDD
+149 NKYGYRLYKKDE
-161 FIGICSKNHKFNEK
+161 FIGICSKNHKFNGK

-234 GISFVYNSVVNK
+234 GLSFVYNSVVNK

-257 KIEREFNYLYT
+257 KIEREFNYLYLKNT
-268 TNLNLI
+268 T
-274 QINYLNSSDYTQIL
+274 
-288 DCVNTL
+288 
-294 YALLDQ
+294 
-300 YRNNL
+300 
-305 DIYPRYVTDR
+305 
-315 FILCTENIYSVA
+315 
-327 DSIYNMGE
+327 
-335 QSLKYYQEGN
+335 
-345 SEGVLIARVKAS
+345 
-357 AKALIKFSNQLSGS
+357 AKEL
-371 VCRDLQIFLENLM
+371 
-384 YTDEE
+384 
-389 EYNDSYESLYNMN
+389 
-402 SEVVKTK
+402 
-409 YCTVRDIV
+409 
-417 ASLCEISQLS
+417 
-427 LPLMFN
+427 
-433 DEVLIRVGI
+433 
-442 NYLENVKILYPEIS
+442 
-456 KYIMIMGKTHDGS
+456 
-469 IIEKY
+469 
-474 MPVNETEV
+474 
-482 KVDYLENEL
+482 VDFFDKL
-491 QVFTLEYDGQ
+491 
-501 VCKMI
+501 
-506 LPPANDV
+506 
-513 ARHVGIA
+513 
-520 ELYKDRGM
+520 
-528 DYGNFKQV
+528 

>member
-64 LEEYASSAYYNEIY
+64 LEEYARSAYYNEIY

-149 DKYGYRLYKKDD
+149 DKYGYKLYKKDE
-161 FIGICSKNHKFNEK
+161 FIGICSKNHKFNGK

-223 NLIKELVSANC
+223 NLIKELVSTNC

-246 NDDIGKFYFKN
+246 NDEIGKFYFKN
-257 KIEREFNYLYT
+257 KIEREFNYLY
-268 TNLNLI
+268 LK
-274 QINYLNSSDYTQIL
+274 
-288 DCVNTL
+288 NT
-294 YALLDQ
+294 
-300 YRNNL
+300 
-305 DIYPRYVTDR
+305 
-315 FILCTENIYSVA
+315 
-327 DSIYNMGE
+327 
-335 QSLKYYQEGN
+335 
-345 SEGVLIARVKAS
+345 S
-357 AKALIKFSNQLSGS
+357 AKELIDFFDKL
-371 VCRDLQIFLENLM
+371 
-384 YTDEE
+384 
-389 EYNDSYESLYNMN
+389 
-402 SEVVKTK
+402 
-409 YCTVRDIV
+409 
-417 ASLCEISQLS
+417 
-427 LPLMFN
+427 
-433 DEVLIRVGI
+433 
-442 NYLENVKILYPEIS
+442 
-456 KYIMIMGKTHDGS
+456 
-469 IIEKY
+469 
-474 MPVNETEV
+474 
-482 KVDYLENEL
+482 
-491 QVFTLEYDGQ
+491 
-501 VCKMI
+501 
-506 LPPANDV
+506 
-513 ARHVGIA
+513 
-520 ELYKDRGM
+520 
-528 DYGNFKQV
+528 

>member
-64 LEEYASSAYYNEIY
+64 LEEYARSAYYNEIY

-120 LTIDNTEKLIKLM
+120 LTIDNTESLIKLM

-149 DKYGYRLYKKDD
+149 DKYGYKLYKKDE
-161 FIGICSKNHKFNEK
+161 FIGICNKNHKFNGK

-183 EEDIIIREEGSGT
+183 DEDIIIREEGSGT

-223 NLIKELVSANC
+223 NLIKELVSSDC
-234 GISFVYNSVVNK
+234 GVSFVYNSVINK

-257 KIEREFNYLYT
+257 KIEREFNYLY
-268 TNLNLI
+268 LK
-274 QINYLNSSDYTQIL
+274 
-288 DCVNTL
+288 NT
-294 YALLDQ
+294 A
-300 YRNNL
+300 
-305 DIYPRYVTDR
+305 
-315 FILCTENIYSVA
+315 
-327 DSIYNMGE
+327 
-335 QSLKYYQEGN
+335 
-345 SEGVLIARVKAS
+345 
-357 AKALIKFSNQLSGS
+357 AKEF
-371 VCRDLQIFLENLM
+371 
-384 YTDEE
+384 
-389 EYNDSYESLYNMN
+389 
-402 SEVVKTK
+402 
-409 YCTVRDIV
+409 
-417 ASLCEISQLS
+417 
-427 LPLMFN
+427 
-433 DEVLIRVGI
+433 
-442 NYLENVKILYPEIS
+442 
-456 KYIMIMGKTHDGS
+456 
-469 IIEKY
+469 
-474 MPVNETEV
+474 
-482 KVDYLENEL
+482 VDFFDKL
-491 QVFTLEYDGQ
+491 
-501 VCKMI
+501 
-506 LPPANDV
+506 
-513 ARHVGIA
+513 
-520 ELYKDRGM
+520 
-528 DYGNFKQV
+528 